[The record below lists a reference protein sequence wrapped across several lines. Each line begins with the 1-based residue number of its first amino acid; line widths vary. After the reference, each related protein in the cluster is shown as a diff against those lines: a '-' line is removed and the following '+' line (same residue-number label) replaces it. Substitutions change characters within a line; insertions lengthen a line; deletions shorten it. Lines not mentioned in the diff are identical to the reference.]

1 MKTAICRLIQLPLL
15 ALYAIGMLIIILWA
29 FGTVANLISYFAT
42 VNAPDFD
49 ANLAQV
55 GLGAILTYVAK
66 NAERLLVTLI
76 KPCSSKNFA
85 LLERPISSFFL
96 RHTDET

>member
-1 MKTAICRLIQLPLL
+1 MKTAICRIIQFPLL
-15 ALYAIGMLIIILWA
+15 GLYAIGMFIIILWA
-29 FGTVANLISYFAT
+29 FSTAADLISYLTTAD
-42 VNAPDFD
+42 APDIN

-76 KPCSSKNFA
+76 KPSSSKNIA

-96 RHTDET
+96 RHTNET